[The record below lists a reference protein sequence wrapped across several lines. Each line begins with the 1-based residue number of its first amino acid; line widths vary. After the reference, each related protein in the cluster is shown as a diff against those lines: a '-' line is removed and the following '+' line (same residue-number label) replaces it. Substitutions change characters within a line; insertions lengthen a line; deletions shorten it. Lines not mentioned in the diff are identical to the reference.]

1 MEPSTAL
8 QIAADLLKTW
18 TEASS
23 NPETHRLD
31 VVITRANLL
40 STVKALKDAH
50 WGYLSAITGLDHPGT
65 ATQTAED
72 KRWSRLA
79 SETEE
84 PQPAIN
90 KGNLEVLYH
99 FCEGA
104 AITTL
109 RVSLPYETPSLPSI
123 CNLVPTA
130 TLYERELMEMFGIEV
145 LGTPN
150 TDRLVLSDD
159 WPKGV
164 YPLRKDFT
172 GLELSSGD

>member
-1 MEPSTAL
+1 MDTITAL
-8 QIAADLLKTW
+8 QNATDLLKPW

-31 VVITRANLL
+31 VVITRGNLAL
-40 STVKALKDAH
+40 AVKALREAH

-65 ATQTAED
+65 ASQTAED

-79 SETEE
+79 SETEAS
-84 PQPAIN
+84 QPAIH

-104 AITTL
+104 AVTTL
-109 RVSLPYETPSLPSI
+109 RVSLPYETPSLPTI

-130 TLYERELMEMFGIEV
+130 TLYERELMELFGIEV

-172 GLELSSGD
+172 GLESSSEK